1 MHHYEVD
8 TDAEVLDLLDTA
20 SREKQV
26 LTLLCVVSWIGFSAL
41 VRVTVNAWYCSRRIQ
56 FSFSTSNFSSFLLPF
71 HFCFLFVS
79 TVNGR
84 LNL

>member
-26 LTLLCVVSWIGFSAL
+26 LTLLCVVSWIGFSCFDL
-41 VRVTVNAWYCSRRIQ
+41 VNVV
-56 FSFSTSNFSSFLLPF
+56 
-71 HFCFLFVS
+71 FVAC
-79 TVNGR
+79 
-84 LNL
+84 